1 MAVCWLLLRR
11 VARSSI
17 RAMSL
22 MSGILEQPTPWSTQ
36 HHRGQDALAVVVDL
50 RLVFGVAADRFNAA
64 YLRDRYRKSDMHNR
78 WIDEGQMARI
88 FDNIEQELLGALRAT
103 LAVSTRADFCVGYL
117 NLRGWQAVDDL
128 IQPWSV
134 QEGQVCRVL
143 VGMQRPPHDEIRD
156 LYRASSG
163 PEGLDNA
170 TAIRLKTQFAA
181 HLREQITLGIPTGKD
196 EAALRTLARQL
207 RAGQV
212 CIKLF
217 LPYPLHAKLYLL
229 FRDDVNNPVTGFV
242 GSSNLTLQGLAR
254 QGELNVDVLDHHA
267 TERLSIWFKERWGD
281 RWALDVSTEL
291 AEFIEASWAR
301 EAAIPPHH
309 IYLNIAYHLST
320 EARAGLSQ
328 FRLPA
333 RFEQDLFEFQKSAVK
348 IAARHLHRRGGVMI
362 GDVVGL
368 GKTMMATALARM
380 FEDDLGYETLIICPK
395 NLESMWERYR
405 TEYGLR
411 GMVLPISQ
419 VTKKLPDLKRYR
431 LVLIDESHNLR
442 NREGRRYKAIAD
454 YIRSCDA
461 RVILL
466 TATPYN
472 KTKTDL
478 SSQLRLFI
486 DEKANIGLRP
496 EHFMRK
502 HGISEAEFERKH
514 QCKINSILAIEKSDE
529 FDDWRELIRLYMV
542 RRTRS
547 FIVEHYTQEDEK
559 GRHYLP
565 GKDGSRSYFP
575 VRKPLSLKFS
585 VDEADPL
592 DRYARLY
599 SGGVVD
605 QINALHVPRYGL
617 GNYVDLIAEKK
628 ATAAERKFIENLG
641 RAGKRLM
648 GFCRTNL
655 FKRLESSGFS
665 FLQSIDRHILRNR
678 IYLHAIENG
687 LDLPVG
693 VLDAGLLDGD
703 RIDEDAEGVQ
713 GEPEDLLD
721 GMVDAVDEVDALP
734 DTMAR
739 AKAVYQQYATE
750 YKKRFKWIRPN
761 LFKPL
766 LTEHLAADTQALSEL
781 LSAHGPWDAVRDNK
795 LIELHQLVA
804 KTHAKDKVLV
814 FTQFADTARYLG
826 HELRKN
832 GITHLAVATG
842 ATADPYALACQFS
855 PRSNN
860 KAIAKAEELRVLIC
874 TDVLSEGQNLQDSSV
889 VVNFDLPWAII
900 RLIQRAGRVDR
911 IGQKA
916 EEIRCYSFLP
926 AEGVERLIQLRAR
939 IQQRL
944 HENAEVV
951 GTDEAFFEDEE
962 ATAIRDLYTGR
973 SGALDDNDD
982 EVDLASYAWQVWKQ
996 ATEDNPELAR
1006 AVESLP
1012 PVVYSAKAFKLD
1024 DSRFPLLGQDA
1035 SGGGALVYVKSP
1047 EGNDHLAWVNPKGQ
1061 TVTESQ
1067 FSILRAAEC
1076 AADTPAVRRSEN
1088 HHDLVALGLQLAVA
1102 QDKSVGGGLGR
1113 PSSPRRRA
1121 YERLKRYSM
1130 DQINT
1135 LFRDEELE
1143 RALDDIYLR
1152 PLLETSADLLNRL
1165 MRGGVNDEELGQ
1177 AVKSLREEGRLTFAE
1192 DDAALREP
1200 RVVCSMGLL
1209 AD

>member
-1 MAVCWLLLRR
+1 
-11 VARSSI
+11 
-17 RAMSL
+17 
-22 MSGILEQPTPWSTQ
+22 
-36 HHRGQDALAVVVDL
+36 
-50 RLVFGVAADRFNAA
+50 
-64 YLRDRYRKSDMHNR
+64 
-78 WIDEGQMARI
+78 MARI
-88 FDNIEQELLGALRAT
+88 FDNIEQDLLAALRAT
-103 LAVSTRADFCVGYL
+103 LAVSKRADFCVGYL

-128 IQPWSV
+128 VEPWV
-134 QEGQVCRVL
+134 AEGGQVCRVL
-143 VGMQRPPHDEIRD
+143 VGMQRPPSDDIRE
-156 LYRASSG
+156 LYRAASG
-163 PEGLDNA
+163 EDGMDNA
-170 TAIRLKTQFAA
+170 SAIRLKSQFAA
-181 HLREQITLGIPTGKD
+181 HLREQITLGIPTGRD
-196 EAALRTLARQL
+196 ETALRTLARQL

-229 FRDDVNNPVTGFV
+229 FRDDVNNPITGFV
-242 GSSNLTLQGLAR
+242 GSSNLTMQGLAR

-267 TERLSIWFKERWGD
+267 TERLSKWFDGRWND
-281 RWALDVSTEL
+281 RWALDVSADL
-291 AEFIEASWAR
+291 AQIIEASWAR
-301 EAAIPPHH
+301 EAAIPPYH
-309 IYLNIAYHLST
+309 IYLNIAFHLST

-333 RFEQDLFEFQKSAVK
+333 RFDQDLFEFQKSAVK

-395 NLESMWERYR
+395 NLEPMWERYR

-411 GMVLPISQ
+411 GAVLPISQ

-431 LVLIDESHNLR
+431 LVLVDESHNLR

-454 YIRSCDA
+454 YIRNCDA
-461 RVILL
+461 KVILL

-472 KTKTDL
+472 KTKADL

-486 DEKANIGLRP
+486 DEKANIGIRP

-502 HGISEAEFERKH
+502 FSVSEAEFERKH
-514 QCKINSILAIEKSDE
+514 QCKVNSILAIEKSDE

-547 FIVEHYTQEDEK
+547 FIIQHYTEVDER
-559 GRHYLP
+559 GRNYLP
-565 GKDGSRSYFP
+565 GKGGSKSYFP
-575 VRKPLSLKFS
+575 KRKPLSLKFA
-585 VDEADPL
+585 VDETDAQDV
-592 DRYARLY
+592 YGRLY
-599 SGGVVD
+599 SAAVVD
-605 QINALHVPRYGL
+605 DINALHVPRYGL
-617 GNYVDLIAEKK
+617 GNYVDPVAEKN
-628 ATAAERKFIENLG
+628 ATPAERKFIENLG

-678 IYLHAIENG
+678 IYLYAIENG

-693 VLDAGLLDGD
+693 VLDAGLLDAD
-703 RIDEDAEGVQ
+703 RVDEDADGIEGDQ
-713 GEPEDLLD
+713 EDLLD
-721 GMVDAVDEVDALP
+721 GVVDAVEDVDMQP

-739 AKAVYQQYATE
+739 AKAVYQQYATD
-750 YKKRFKWIRPN
+750 YRRRFKWVNPR
-761 LFKPL
+761 LFKTL
-766 LTEHLAADTQALSEL
+766 LSEHLAADTQTLSEIL
-781 LSAHGPWDAVRDNK
+781 TTHGPWDGARDRK
-795 LIELHQLVA
+795 LAELRQLVA

-826 HELRKN
+826 RELRQA
-832 GITHLAVATG
+832 GVAHLEVATG
-842 ATADPYALACQFS
+842 ATADPYALACRFS
-855 PRSNN
+855 PHSNN
-860 KAIAKAEELRVLIC
+860 RNVAKADEIRVLIC
-874 TDVLSEGQNLQDSSV
+874 TDVLSEGQNLQDCSA

-944 HENAEVV
+944 QENAEVV
-951 GTDEAFFEDEE
+951 GTDEAFFEDEQ
-962 ATAIRDLYTGR
+962 AAVMRDLYTER
-973 SGALDDNDD
+973 SGVLDDSDD

-996 ATEDNPELAR
+996 ATQDNPELAH

-1012 PVVYSAKAFKLD
+1012 PVVYSAKPFAAAD
-1024 DSRFPLLGQDA
+1024 DRFVALGNDA
-1035 SGGGALVYVKSP
+1035 ALGGALVYVKSP
-1047 EGNDHLAWVNPKGQ
+1047 EGNDHLAWVGTKGQ

-1067 FSILRAAEC
+1067 FTILRAAEC
-1076 AADTPAVRRSEN
+1076 SPDTPALPRSDN
-1088 HHDLVALGLQLAVA
+1088 HHELVASGLQLAVV

-1121 YERLKRYSM
+1121 YERLKQYSM
-1130 DQINT
+1130 KQMNT

-1152 PLLETSADLLNRL
+1152 PLLETASDLLNRL
-1165 MRGGVNDEELGQ
+1165 MRSGVNDEELGA
-1177 AVKSLREEGRLTFAE
+1177 AVKSLREEGRLTYAE

-1200 RVVCSMGLL
+1200 RVVCSLGLITT
-1209 AD
+1209 

>member
-1 MAVCWLLLRR
+1 
-11 VARSSI
+11 
-17 RAMSL
+17 
-22 MSGILEQPTPWSTQ
+22 
-36 HHRGQDALAVVVDL
+36 
-50 RLVFGVAADRFNAA
+50 
-64 YLRDRYRKSDMHNR
+64 
-78 WIDEGQMARI
+78 MARI
-88 FDNIEQELLGALRAT
+88 FDNIDQDLLGALRAT
-103 LAVSTRADFCVGYL
+103 LAVSKRADFCVGYL

-134 QEGQVCRVL
+134 PEGQVCRVL

-156 LYRASSG
+156 LYRAGSG
-163 PEGLDNA
+163 PDGLDNA
-170 TAIRLKTQFAA
+170 TAVRLKTQFAA

-212 CIKLF
+212 VIKLF

-229 FRDDVNNPVTGFV
+229 FRDDVNNPITGFV
-242 GSSNLTLQGLAR
+242 GSSNLTMQGLAR

-267 TERLSIWFKERWGD
+267 TQRLSKWFEDRWGA
-281 RWALDVSTEL
+281 RWALDVSAEL
-291 AEFIEASWAR
+291 ADIIEASWAR
-301 EAAIPPHH
+301 EEAIPPYH

-395 NLESMWERYR
+395 NLEPMWERYR

-411 GMVLPISQ
+411 GNVLPISQ
-419 VTKKLPDLKRYR
+419 VTRKLPDLKRYR

-461 RVILL
+461 KVILL

-486 DEKANIGLRP
+486 DEKANIGIRP
-496 EHFMRK
+496 ERHMRK
-502 HGISEAEFERKH
+502 HGIGEAEFERKH
-514 QCKINSILAIEKSDE
+514 QCKVNSILAIEKSEE

-547 FIVEHYTQEDEK
+547 FIVEHYTEADKNGRRFLKTRDDEK
-559 GRHYLP
+559 R
-565 GKDGSRSYFP
+565 YFP
-575 VRKPLSLKFS
+575 QRIPRSLQFRI
-585 VDEADPL
+585 DEADAN

-599 SGGVVD
+599 SGAVVD
-605 QINALHVPRYGL
+605 EINALHVPRYGL
-617 GNYVDLIAEKK
+617 GLYIDPIAEKG
-628 ATAAERKFIENLG
+628 ATAAERKLIENLG

-665 FLQSIDRHILRNR
+665 FLQSIDRHILRNQ
-678 IYLHAIENG
+678 IYLYAIEHG

-693 VLDAGLLDGD
+693 VLDAGLLDVE
-703 RIDEDAEGVQ
+703 RIDEDAEGIEGDQ
-713 GEPEDLLD
+713 EDLLD
-721 GMVDAVDEVDALP
+721 GDVEAVSEAP
-734 DTMAR
+734 MAADGHTR
-739 AKAVYQQYATE
+739 ARDVYQQYARD
-750 YKKRFKWIRPN
+750 YKRRFKWMRPT
-761 LFKPL
+761 LFKPSL
-766 LTEHLAADTQALSEL
+766 AEHLAADCQTLGEL
-781 LSAHGPWDAVRDNK
+781 LSSYGPWDATTDNK
-795 LIELHQLVA
+795 LIELRALLT

-814 FTQFADTARYLG
+814 FTQFADTARFLG
-826 HELRKN
+826 REMQRAGL
-832 GITHLAVATG
+832 THVGVATG
-842 ATADPYALACQFS
+842 ATADPYAQACRFS
-855 PRSNN
+855 PKSNN
-860 KAIAKAEELRVLIC
+860 KVVTKADELRVLIC
-874 TDVLSEGQNLQDSSV
+874 TDVLSEGQNLQDCSV

-911 IGQKA
+911 IGQRA
-916 EEIRCYSFLP
+916 EQIHCYSFLP

-944 HENAEVV
+944 IENAEVV
-951 GTDEAFFEDEE
+951 GTDEAFFEGDDA
-962 ATAIRDLYTGR
+962 ATMRDLYTER
-973 SGALDDNDD
+973 SGVLDDSDD

-996 ATEDNPELAR
+996 ATQDDPALAH

-1012 PVVYSAKAFKLD
+1012 PVVYSARSFELD
-1024 DSRFPLLGQDA
+1024 ESRFPLLGNDA
-1035 SGGGALVYVKSP
+1035 KQGGALVYVKSP
-1047 EGNDHLAWVNPKGQ
+1047 EGNDHLAWIGTKGE
-1061 TVTESQ
+1061 TITESQ
-1067 FSILRAAEC
+1067 FTVLRAAEC
-1076 AADTPAVRRSEN
+1076 TPNDPAVPRADN
-1088 HHDLVALGLQLAVA
+1088 HHDWVAAGLQLAVV

-1121 YERLKRYSM
+1121 FDRLKHYA
-1130 DQINT
+1130 QEQQNT

-1143 RALDDIYLR
+1143 RALDDIYMR
-1152 PLLETSADLLNRL
+1152 PLLETAADLLNRL
-1165 MRGGVNDEELGQ
+1165 MRGGVNDEELAE

-1200 RVVCSMGLL
+1200 RVVCSMGLIRAL
-1209 AD
+1209 TT